1 VDVDFEVNLF
11 NVALAVTNLLLWIC
25 FLLTWVHSNRGT
37 ARMQRQ
43 IADFR
48 QQLLAVEYGSF
59 GVGKSLL
66 KLEEKTR
73 MGVGHNSVDQ
83 NYADQNYAAYKEA
96 ASLLQD
102 GADAAY
108 LVNKLGMSRTEADL
122 VALLHPHLNAADKKD
137 LELKTESGRH

>member
-1 VDVDFEVNLF
+1 MDVDFEVNLF

-25 FLLTWVHSNRGT
+25 FLLIWIHSNRGT
-37 ARMQRQ
+37 ARMRRQ

-66 KLEEKTR
+66 KLAEKAR
-73 MGVGHNSVDQ
+73 MGVGQHSV
-83 NYADQNYAAYKEA
+83 DQNYAAYKEA

-122 VALLHPHLNAADKKD
+122 VALLHPHLNGADENA
-137 LELKTESGRH
+137 LELKTGLGKH